1 MDFDTHNPPGTELS
15 ALFLQP
21 FVTSRYTEHP
31 MTSPRFLILASL
43 LLASASAMAQYQ
55 WIDKDGRRV
64 FSDRAPPA
72 DVPAMNIVSQ
82 PRGGAAPAP
91 VAAAAPAASA
101 AASKAA
107 PAAGADKALEDKKK
121 QAEAADAAKQKADEA
136 RQAAARADN
145 CKRAQGAKATLDSG
159 MRMARV
165 NAQGEREVLDDAQR
179 AAELKRVGEI
189 IAASC
194 K

>member
-1 MDFDTHNPPGTELS
+1 MKIFRATLIGLALAAGS
-15 ALFLQP
+15 AAF
-21 FVTSRYTEHP
+21 
-31 MTSPRFLILASL
+31 
-43 LLASASAMAQYQ
+43 AQYS
-55 WIDKDGRRV
+55 WVDKDGRKV
-64 FSDRAPPA
+64 FSDRPPPA
-72 DVPAMNIVSQ
+72 DVPQKNLLSQ
-82 PRGGAAPAP
+82 PRLSSAGTRGAAAPAP
-91 VAAAAPAASA
+91 ADVPASQPLAAASA
-101 AASKAA
+101 
-107 PAAGADKALEDKKK
+107 PAGVDKALEEKKK
-121 QAEAADAAKQKADEA
+121 QAEAEEAAKKKADEQ
-136 RQAAARADN
+136 RLAAARADN

>member
-1 MDFDTHNPPGTELS
+1 
-15 ALFLQP
+15 
-21 FVTSRYTEHP
+21 
-31 MTSPRFLILASL
+31 MTLHRPLLLAGL
-43 LLASASAMAQYQ
+43 LLASLSAMAQYQ

-72 DVPAMNIVSQ
+72 DVPAKNIVTQ
-82 PRGGAAPAP
+82 PRGGAAPAAAP
-91 VAAAAPAASA
+91 AAAEAAAPAASA
-101 AASKAA
+101 AVTAAKA
-107 PAAGADKALEDKKK
+107 PAPGVDKALEDKKK
-121 QAEAADAAKQKADEA
+121 QAEAAEAAKQKAEEA
-136 RQAAARADN
+136 RQVAARADN

-165 NAQGEREVLDDAQR
+165 NAQGEREVLDDTQR
-179 AAELKRVGEI
+179 AAELKRVNEI

>member
-1 MDFDTHNPPGTELS
+1 M
-15 ALFLQP
+15 
-21 FVTSRYTEHP
+21 
-31 MTSPRFLILASL
+31 
-43 LLASASAMAQYQ
+43 
-55 WIDKDGRRV
+55 
-64 FSDRAPPA
+64 
-72 DVPAMNIVSQ
+72 
-82 PRGGAAPAP
+82 
-91 VAAAAPAASA
+91 PAASA
-101 AASKAA
+101 TATAGKA
-107 PAAGADKALEDKKK
+107 PAPGVDKALDDKKK

-179 AAELKRVGEI
+179 AAELKRVNEI

>member
-1 MDFDTHNPPGTELS
+1 
-15 ALFLQP
+15 
-21 FVTSRYTEHP
+21 
-31 MTSPRFLILASL
+31 MTLHRPLLLAGL
-43 LLASASAMAQYQ
+43 LLASLSAVAQYQ

-72 DVPAMNIVSQ
+72 DVPAKNILSQ
-82 PRGGAAPAP
+82 PRGSATKAAAPAA
-91 VAAAAPAASA
+91 VEAAAPAASTAVA
-101 AASKAA
+101 AAKPPA
-107 PAAGADKALEDKKK
+107 PGVDKALEEKKK

-165 NAQGEREVLDDAQR
+165 NAQGEREVLDDTQR
-179 AAELKRVGEI
+179 GAELKRVNDI

>member
-1 MDFDTHNPPGTELS
+1 
-15 ALFLQP
+15 
-21 FVTSRYTEHP
+21 
-31 MTSPRFLILASL
+31 MTLHRPLLLAGL
-43 LLASASAMAQYQ
+43 LLASLSAVAQYQ

-72 DVPAMNIVSQ
+72 DIPVKNILSQ
-82 PRGGAAPAP
+82 PRGGAAL
-91 VAAAAPAASA
+91 AAAPAAA
-101 AASKAA
+101 EAAMPAASATATAGKA
-107 PAAGADKALEDKKK
+107 PARGVDKALDDKKK

-165 NAQGEREVLDDAQR
+165 NAKGEREVLDDAQR
-179 AAELKRVGEI
+179 AAELKRVNEI

>member
-1 MDFDTHNPPGTELS
+1 
-15 ALFLQP
+15 
-21 FVTSRYTEHP
+21 
-31 MTSPRFLILASL
+31 MTLHRPLLLAGL
-43 LLASASAMAQYQ
+43 LLASLSAVAQYQ

-72 DVPAMNIVSQ
+72 DIPVKNILSQ
-82 PRGGAAPAP
+82 PRGGAAL
-91 VAAAAPAASA
+91 AAAPAAA
-101 AASKAA
+101 EAATPAASATATAGKA
-107 PAAGADKALEDKKK
+107 PARGVDKALDDKKK

-179 AAELKRVGEI
+179 AAELKRVNEI